1 MFGDAAVSAC
11 TRLPLYSVLTFAHTH
26 SMPTGEHHL
35 CLNVYSVGTYP
46 LRGVWFRSASTVSF
60 LQRHGTTFGFT
71 NHFVTRADRLQEMTY
86 TTTVTSDTYLLSS
99 YSCFPSEAL
108 IYSTSVEPASNILIP
123 LESQTGT
130 GISLPKI
137 TITRTT
143 GPVQTVTQTVHELVR
158 AAKHRRWKGP
168 HGSPSHTHIKPSSKA
183 TVTDTTTSPISK
195 DKDTSS
201 TTSPTVTSSVIQT
214 VHELVTAAN
223 HRRWKSPRG
232 SPSHT
237 HIEPSSKDM
246 PMDTTTSAVTKDA
259 PTFPNSKDKDTS
271 STTSPTTTSPASCT
285 SLGPDATDTP
295 ASRDKDTGLLF
306 RSSCGASD
314 ATVSE
319 CPYLCGQAG
328 GGFFKQCSDEDV
340 TGQSS
345 SIYPPIICGHCLPPC
360 KSDASNA
367 PATTS
372 KASTTSV
379 LASPTAT
386 AACTVFNPFLEGDFP
401 SVRDKVFDP
410 PHRLLRFECGQTAEL
425 ESECPYLCIITTRS
439 TSTLPTTLSLC
450 FDADISGPIPLCIN
464 SPDCSWFCEHCNAST
479 IQPKPSSTCTS
490 VDPAHPTCPPVIN
503 NNVDDPGVRYQT
515 ACGNTTESIAECP
528 YLCTAN
534 SSVPNFHC
542 EQSDVSGTF
551 FDGSGPL
558 QACHKCLPLCQ
569 SAV

>member
-1 MFGDAAVSAC
+1 
-11 TRLPLYSVLTFAHTH
+11 
-26 SMPTGEHHL
+26 
-35 CLNVYSVGTYP
+35 
-46 LRGVWFRSASTVSF
+46 
-60 LQRHGTTFGFT
+60 
-71 NHFVTRADRLQEMTY
+71 MTY

-108 IYSTSVEPASNILIP
+108 IDSTSIESASNILMP
-123 LESQTGT
+123 LENQTGT
-130 GISLPKI
+130 GTSLPKI

-168 HGSPSHTHIKPSSKA
+168 HGSPSHTHIKPSSKD
-183 TVTDTTTSPISK
+183 TVMDTTTSPILK

-201 TTSPTVTSSVIQT
+201 TTSPTITSSVTQT

-223 HRRWKSPRG
+223 RRRWKGPHG
-232 SPSHT
+232 SPSRT
-237 HIEPSSKDM
+237 HIKPSSKDM
-246 PMDTTTSAVTKDA
+246 PIDTTTSAVTKDA
-259 PTFPNSKDKDTS
+259 PTFPISKDKDTS

-345 SIYPPIICGHCLPPC
+345 SIYPPIICRHCLPPC

-367 PATTS
+367 TATTS
-372 KASTTSV
+372 KASTTSFV
-379 LASPTAT
+379 ASPIAT

-401 SVRDKVFDP
+401 SVRDKVRDN
-410 PHRLLRFECGQTAEL
+410 HGLLRFECGQTAEL
-425 ESECPYLCIITTRS
+425 ESECPYLCGGKYLS
-439 TSTLPTTLSLC
+439 TFLSGC
-450 FDADISGPIPLCIN
+450 FDTDISGPV
-464 SPDCSWFCEHCNAST
+464 PDCGSPPFCSIFCEHCNAST

-503 NNVDDPGVRYQT
+503 NDGDDRYQT

-528 YLCTAN
+528 YLC
-534 SSVPNFHC
+534 SGIPSVPSFHC
-542 EQSDVSGTF
+542 EQSDVSGTII
-551 FDGSGPL
+551 DGTAEV
-558 QACHKCLPLCQ
+558 QACHKCLPVCQ